1 MEAAAVTV
9 TRSAT
14 RRRRK
19 RQLQGLAAPEAGT
32 QEEQEEQELRPRRR
46 RPGRSIK
53 DDEEETVFR
62 EVVSFSPDPLPV
74 RYYDKDTTKPIS
86 FYLSS
91 LEELLAW
98 TPRLEDGFNVALEP
112 LACRQ
117 PPLSSQRPRTLLCHD
132 MMGGYLD
139 DRFIQGSVAQ
149 TPYAFYH
156 WQCIDVFVYFSHH
169 TVTIPPVGWTNAA
182 HRHGVCVLGT
192 FITEWNEGG
201 RLCEAFLAGDE
212 RSYQAVADRLVQ
224 IAQFFHFDGWLINIE
239 NSLSLAAVG
248 NTPPFLRYLTTQLH
262 RQVPGGLVLWYD
274 SVVQSGQLKWQD
286 ELNQHNRVFFDSCD
300 GFFTNYN
307 WREEHLERM
316 LGQAGERQADVYVGV
331 DVFARGNVVG
341 GRFDTDKSLE
351 LIRKHG
357 FSVALFA
364 PGWVYECLEKK
375 DFFQNQDKF
384 WGRLERYLPTHSICS
399 LPFVTSFCLGMGA
412 RRVCYGQEEAVG
424 PWYHLSAQEIQP
436 LFGEHR
442 LGGDGRGWVR
452 THCCLED
459 AWHGGSSLLV
469 RGVIPPDVGNVA
481 VRLFSLQAPVPPK
494 IYLSM
499 VYKLEGPTDVTVA
512 LELTTG
518 DAGSCHIGGI
528 SVLNGQLVV
537 KAWTGRIHFSAT
549 TSALCPRRA
558 AEAPVQGGH
567 GPLPETSAAHRLAAG
582 RGVERET
589 SSRHSLRPLRV
600 PPTKLARWVGRC
612 GRQLSGGWV
621 QHCYEVSLR
630 GCLLLDLLVCFSR
643 PPGSR
648 KEESFTCRLGE
659 IQVMLPRGAPAGL
672 AVCPAGVGVE
682 AAPGRPL
689 LGFSGELGWRSQG
702 GAMCGW
708 GSPLPAP
715 GCPAVLSLLS
725 CQVVDAAS
733 LLAPLPQVQA
743 VTISHVRWQ
752 PSASEREGPP
762 ALLQLSCTLHWSF
775 LLSQVRCFRIHCW
788 GGTHDDSPGRE
799 LPRPEMPMFLGLA
812 FATQYRIVDLLVE
825 AAGPGQ
831 DRRMEFLVEPI
842 PKEGFRVPQAE
853 WGRAVL
859 LYSAPA

>member
-32 QEEQEEQELRPRRR
+32 QEEQELRPRRRR

-156 WQCIDVFVYFSHH
+156 WQCIDIFVYFSHH

-224 IAQFFHFDGWLINIE
+224 IAQFFRFDGWLINIE

-248 NTPPFLRYLTTQLH
+248 NTPPFLQYLTTQLH

-316 LGQAGERQADVYVGV
+316 LGQAGERRADVYVGV

-469 RGVIPPDVGNVA
+469 RGVIPPEVGNVA

-528 SVLNGQLVV
+528 SVLN
-537 KAWTGRIHFSAT
+537 A
-549 TSALCPRRA
+549 
-558 AEAPVQGGH
+558 
-567 GPLPETSAAHRLAAG
+567 
-582 RGVERET
+582 ET

-648 KEESFTCRLGE
+648 EEESFTCRLGE

-682 AAPGRPL
+682 GAPGRPL

>member
-14 RRRRK
+14 RRRRE
-19 RQLQGLAAPEAGT
+19 RQLQGLGAPEAGT
-32 QEEQEEQELRPRRR
+32 QEEQEPRPRRR
-46 RPGRSIK
+46 RLGRRTK

-98 TPRLEDGFNVALEP
+98 TPCLEDGFNVALEP

-139 DRFIQGSVAQ
+139 DRFIQGSVVQ

-224 IAQFFHFDGWLINIE
+224 MAQFFRFDGWLINIE

-248 NTPPFLRYLTTQLH
+248 NMPPFLRYLTTQLH

-316 LGQAGERQADVYVGV
+316 LGQAGERRADVYVGV

-469 RGVIPPDVGNVA
+469 RGVIPPEVGNVA
-481 VRLFSLQAPVPPK
+481 VRLFSLQAPVPPR

-528 SVLNGQLVV
+528 SVLN
-537 KAWTGRIHFSAT
+537 
-549 TSALCPRRA
+549 
-558 AEAPVQGGH
+558 
-567 GPLPETSAAHRLAAG
+567 
-582 RGVERET
+582 ET

-621 QHCYEVSLR
+621 QRCYEVSLR

-643 PPGSR
+643 PPGGWE
-648 KEESFTCRLGE
+648 EESFTCRLGE

-682 AAPGRPL
+682 AAPGCPL

-702 GAMCGW
+702 GEMCGL

-715 GCPAVLSLLS
+715 RHPAVLSLLS

-762 ALLQLSCTLHWSF
+762 SLLQLSCTLHWSF

-788 GGTHDDSPGRE
+788 GGTRDDSPGRE

-825 AAGPGQ
+825 AARPGQ
-831 DRRMEFLVEPI
+831 DRRMEFLVEPV

>member
-98 TPRLEDGFNVALEP
+98 MPRLEDGFNVALEP

-201 RLCEAFLAGDE
+201 RLCEAFLAGNE

-224 IAQFFHFDGWLINIE
+224 IAQFFRFDGWLINIE

-262 RQVPGGLVLWYD
+262 QQVPGGLVLWYD

-286 ELNQHNRVFFDSCD
+286 ELNQQNRVFFDSCD

-316 LGQAGERQADVYVGV
+316 LGQAGERRADVYVGV

-341 GRFDTDKSLE
+341 GRFDTDKSLFTARDSDNRMRGEPEDDGTAQPQPVSAQLLPHCPCSSAACLSCALFWPACGTTGVMASNPQSLE

-469 RGVIPPDVGNVA
+469 RGVIPPEVGNVA

-528 SVLNGQLVV
+528 SVLN
-537 KAWTGRIHFSAT
+537 A
-549 TSALCPRRA
+549 
-558 AEAPVQGGH
+558 
-567 GPLPETSAAHRLAAG
+567 
-582 RGVERET
+582 ET

-648 KEESFTCRLGE
+648 EEESFTCRLGE
-659 IQVMLPRGAPAGL
+659 I
-672 AVCPAGVGVE
+672 
-682 AAPGRPL
+682 
-689 LGFSGELGWRSQG
+689 
-702 GAMCGW
+702 
-708 GSPLPAP
+708 
-715 GCPAVLSLLS
+715 
-725 CQVVDAAS
+725 QVVDAAS